1 MAGSFRG
8 LYNLILNKYFVDEFY
23 DSTVVRPVVD
33 GSRTLLW
40 RTVDAGMIDGAVNGV
55 GKEARDVGGILKLA
69 QSGYIRS
76 YAAWVVAGSIL
87 LLVMVGLAGGA
98 R

>member
-1 MAGSFRG
+1 
-8 LYNLILNKYFVDEFY
+8 
-23 DSTVVRPVVD
+23 
-33 GSRTLLW
+33 
-40 RTVDAGMIDGAVNGV
+40 MIDGAVNGI
-55 GKEARDVGGILKLA
+55 GKTARSVGGLLKLA

-87 LLVMVGLAGGA
+87 LLLFMGLMGGA